1 MFTLELIINPIVLL
15 VAGVFGIII
24 GYILARGMLARAK
37 STITKL
43 EAELRACYAET
54 LEAQKAYIEL
64 EARLQD
70 RSIPVIPMNINGKEV
85 ANDKF
90 GNDKFGNDKF
100 SNDKFGTDKFGKDK
114 SSKGKATS

>member
-43 EAELRACYAET
+43 ESELLASYAET

-70 RSIPVIPMNINGKEV
+70 RSIPVIPMNINGKEIT
-85 ANDKF
+85 NDKF
-90 GNDKFGNDKF
+90 GNEKFGA
-100 SNDKFGTDKFGKDK
+100 DKFGTDKFGKDK

>member
-1 MFTLELIINPIVLL
+1 MFTLEWIINPVVLL

-24 GYILARGMLARAK
+24 GYVLARGMLARAK

-43 EAELRACYAET
+43 ESELRACYAET

-70 RSIPVIPMNINGKEV
+70 QSIPVIPMNINGKEV
-85 ANDKF
+85 TNDKF
-90 GNDKFGNDKF
+90 GNDKFGA
-100 SNDKFGTDKFGKDK
+100 DKFGNDK

>member
-1 MFTLELIINPIVLL
+1 MFTLEWIINPVVLL

-24 GYILARGMLARAK
+24 GYVLARGMLARAR

-43 EAELRACYAET
+43 ESELRACYAET

-70 RSIPVIPMNINGKEV
+70 QSIPVIPMNINGKEV
-85 ANDKF
+85 TNDKF
-90 GNDKFGNDKF
+90 GNDKFGA
-100 SNDKFGTDKFGKDK
+100 DKFGKDK